1 MKKRKIAYPYTLE
14 KKDDVIKL
22 EIGARKSFIS
32 LYGFIL
38 FSSVIAM
45 AGSLFFTIVNDSDPE
60 NYMIVACL
68 NIVYL
73 IIILGVLYIF
83 NWDIKGKEIFILH
96 LDKLEYIIENKPYK
110 IKGQTFYFS
119 QIEFHYDSGVVY
131 YSEEEARELNIGL
144 LDTGKDGENYPIRF
158 FMNDERFIDSERKIP
173 IDVIRRMKK
182 EFLLI
187 QKAVATNKL
196 EL

>member
-110 IKGQTFYFS
+110 TKGQTFYFS
-119 QIEFHYDSGVVY
+119 QIEFHYNSRVVY

-158 FMNDERFIDSERKIP
+158 FMDDERFIDSERKIP
-173 IDVIRRMKK
+173 IDVIKRIKK

-187 QKAVATNKL
+187 HKDVITN
-196 EL
+196 ELDA